1 MIDLT
6 PCLRLYGRYRRGV
19 LAQEDAV
26 AAQERTL
33 LSLVRRAAATRFGR
47 DHDFARIASVA
58 DFQARVPLRAYDA
71 FWRDYWQAAF
81 PRLTNCTWPGTIPYL
96 ALSSGTTSGTTKYIP
111 CSEAMVRANTRAGLD
126 LLVHHLAARPR
137 SRVLGGKSFLLG
149 GSTDLKAESPGISSG
164 DLSGIAAARVPWW
177 AKHLVFPPLDIAL
190 MTDWEA
196 KIAAVAELA
205 PKADIRCLSGTPS
218 WLLILFER
226 LVAVTGQSGAAGV
239 FPRLELLVHG
249 GVSFAPYRQRF
260 EAWLEG
266 TPAELREVY
275 AASEGFVALQDQS
288 PADGLRLVVDN
299 GLFFELVPVEELQAP
314 SPTRHWLANAE
325 TGINYALAVSS
336 CAGLWA
342 YLVGDTVRLLS
353 RAPPRLVITGRT
365 AYALS
370 AFGEHLIGEEIDEA
384 VTLAAAAIGAAVTDY
399 AVGALYPGPDTVLG
413 CHLYVVELAA
423 SVDEGAHRT
432 FTETIDRQL
441 LANNDDYR
449 AHRAGGFGMGP
460 PRLLMV
466 APGGFARWMKHR
478 GQLGGQHKVPR
489 VINDPALFADLRRFL
504 DQGS

>member
-1 MIDLT
+1 MIDIT
-6 PCLRLYGRYRRGV
+6 PFLRLYGRHRRGM
-19 LAQEDAV
+19 LAREDAV
-26 AAQERTL
+26 AVQERTL
-33 LSLVRRAAATRFGR
+33 LALVERTAMTRFGR
-47 DHDFARIASVA
+47 DHDFAAIASVA

-71 FWRDYWQAAF
+71 FWRDYWQASF
-81 PRLTNCTWPGTIPYL
+81 PRLTDCSWPGTIPYF

-149 GSTDLKAESPGISSG
+149 GSTDLQAEAPGISSG

-177 AKHLVFPPLDIAL
+177 AKHLVFPPLEIAL

-196 KIAAVAELA
+196 KIAALADLA

-226 LVAVTGQSGAAGV
+226 LAAATGHRGAKGL
-239 FPRLELLVHG
+239 FPRLDLLVHG

-260 EAWLEG
+260 EEWLAG

-275 AASEGFVALQDQS
+275 AASEGFIALQDQA

-299 GLFFELVPVEELQAP
+299 GLFFELVPVEELGAP
-314 SPTRHWLANAE
+314 APTRHWLGNAA

-342 YLVGDTVRLLS
+342 YLLGDTVRLVS
-353 RAPPRLVITGRT
+353 RAPPRVVITGRT

-399 AVGALYPGPDTVLG
+399 SVGALYPGPDTVLG
-413 CHLYVVELAA
+413 CHLYVVELAGLVDDGACQTFIA
-423 SVDEGAHRT
+423 S
-432 FTETIDRQL
+432 IDRRL
-441 LANNDDYR
+441 LAINDDYR

-460 PRLLMV
+460 PRLLAV

-504 DQGS
+504 GDGA